1 MTVQKKIKSKQ
12 DVINY
17 FKELSC
23 YNTYIKKPKIK
34 SLKSMD
40 LLSELPVYEEL
51 SVIKTDQAFKGYA
64 MPYKVEL
71 IIHYYEL
78 IIRKNIH

>member
-1 MTVQKKIKSKQ
+1 M
-12 DVINY
+12 Y
-17 FKELSC
+17 
-23 YNTYIKKPKIK
+23 
-34 SLKSMD
+34 